1 MKMEQLNGFVYDIES
16 GVIGAVAGVDFI
28 KQTIT
33 ILADDDTLIT
43 SKLTDVEFLVQLGEI
58 GGVGIIDGDV
68 VITADDKMYEIV
80 AIGESDVQLHLLD
93 RKLKR
98 VEAGSVIERTG
109 LSELAPYVTLVGNIR
124 ELEPIPAVEFNV
136 TIVRQMDN
144 GEFKGYYYACNNAD
158 KEEVD
163 LIKVVFIGHNLLK
176 EEKYERITV
185 THDEYLE
192 LVEDGTLKEVNP
204 QELMNY
210 VTGLTYGKNE
220 VAVADPDED
229 DDDFEDEDEDLD
241 EYDEEDYDEDFEEYD
256 DEEDEW

>member
-1 MKMEQLNGFVYDIES
+1 MKIEQLNGFVYDAES

-33 ILADDDTLIT
+33 ILADDDSLIT
-43 SKLTDVEFLVQLGEI
+43 SKLADVEFLAQLGEI

-80 AIGESDVQLHLLD
+80 AVNENDVQMHLLNK
-93 RKLKR
+93 KLER
-98 VEAGSVIERTG
+98 VEAGELFEKSG
-109 LSELAPYVTLVGNIR
+109 LGQLAPYVTLVGNIR
-124 ELEPIPAVEFNV
+124 ELEPIPAVDFNIV
-136 TIVRQMDN
+136 VVRQMDN

-163 LIKVVFIGHNLLK
+163 LIKVVFIGHNLLE

-192 LVEDGTLKEVNP
+192 LVEDGTLKVVNP

-210 VTGLTYGKNE
+210 VTGMMYGKNE
-220 VAVADPDED
+220 VAVADPD
-229 DDDFEDEDEDLD
+229 DDDFEDDLDDEDLD